1 MCRKELTDE
10 EKSLPHSFIRPG
22 CFGSSYRLR
31 RRLGA
36 PASSTAG
43 LRSATLLSCVSPDGS
58 EPDAKL
64 ETLPM
69 ECMIISGRGADSR
82 KPNGK
87 RGSSFGRY
95 LANSRLC
102 ECENSDSAGLKGA
115 SPCYRRTK
123 SVGGKEE
130 RRCAWLGT
138 LTLILK
144 KSIGISIMLMKS
156 NWWKAGTCARSCA

>member
-1 MCRKELTDE
+1 
-10 EKSLPHSFIRPG
+10 
-22 CFGSSYRLR
+22 
-31 RRLGA
+31 
-36 PASSTAG
+36 
-43 LRSATLLSCVSPDGS
+43 
-58 EPDAKL
+58 
-64 ETLPM
+64 M

-102 ECENSDSAGLKGA
+102 ECENSDSAGVKGA
-115 SPCYRRTK
+115 SPCYRRNK
-123 SVGGKEE
+123 SVGGKVE

-144 KSIGISIMLMKS
+144 KRIGIWIILMKS
-156 NWWKAGTCARSCA
+156 NECKPATRTQPCPRTLISTTP